1 MSREGGRDPLK
12 SHWRI
17 QQNSVR
23 VDEEEDEEEEA
34 DGLTTIPVGNCQAR
48 T

>member
-1 MSREGGRDPLK
+1 MRREGGRDPLK

-17 QQNSVR
+17 QQNSVML
-23 VDEEEDEEEEA
+23 EEEEEEEEA
-34 DGLTTIPVGNCQAR
+34 GLTTIPVGYCQAL